1 MIVTWF
7 DQWGKASMIQGE
19 TFKVLAYEEFLALV
33 LWLLGTL
40 KPPPHEE
47 SCLVALGNLETTT
60 T

>member
-1 MIVTWF
+1 MVVTWF

-19 TFKVLAYEEFLALV
+19 TLKVLAYEEFLALV

-47 SCLVALGNLETTT
+47 CAG
-60 T
+60 